1 MIEESYRILEFDK
14 VRELLASQVLSPFGR
29 ERVLRLAPLA
39 SEAEV
44 VASLAAVSEMRGL
57 LEKHGRPPLGA
68 LHDLR
73 DLLGKLRAEGTWLL
87 PEKLL
92 QVLETLEATREC
104 RAFFDQDEAPGIQQQ
119 ARELVLLPALA
130 RELRES
136 IGSRGEILDS
146 ASFELGELRR
156 EIRVTRERIK
166 KILERMLHD
175 ERLAPAFQ
183 EQLIT
188 DRNGR
193 YVLPVRA
200 DRRGQVKG
208 FVHDE
213 SASGQTLYIEPA
225 QTLELNNDL
234 RRLQREEQ
242 REEERILLRLAA
254 AVRRQGATLL
264 ENQRRLAE
272 FDALQAAARFSIMT
286 DGAAPQV
293 SQQSGFDIREARHPL
308 LLFDKTGQPAPQAIP
323 IDLQVADQVRTLVIS
338 GPNTGGK
345 TVALKTVGLLHLLV
359 ASGLHVPC
367 NPDSRFCLYSK
378 VLADIGDE
386 QSIEQSLSTF
396 SGHLLHLRSILEL
409 VDDGSLVLLD
419 EIGTGTD
426 PHEGGALAMA
436 LLDELQ
442 EAGAVTVATTHLN
455 LVKGY
460 ALLHDGVENAAVEFD
475 SRTNAPTYRLHYGIP
490 GGSGALAIA
499 RRMRFPERVLQRAD
513 RYRGEDE
520 QAGGNVVREL
530 NRLSRELARERAA
543 VGQSLQEAQQAAKHR
558 EKLLQESKQE
568 RSELLNRARAEAQQL
583 VADTEQKLKKLF
595 AGIEG
600 QQAGTAVQAGLTGE
614 LRQLRGQL
622 QPDCEQLQNQPA
634 TELKVGELVN
644 FLPLNT
650 EAEVVR
656 IAGLQIELSLGGK
669 KLRSER
675 NELRAYQPRRFRQTG
690 RGVTRVRNRK
700 PESDFQPK
708 LLLVGARVDEALPQL
723 ERFIDDALLHQQR
736 QVEVVHGAGEGILRR
751 AVRDYLAVN
760 RAVTAFHAADIAQG
774 GDNVTVV
781 ELGD

>member
-1 MIEESYRILEFDK
+1 MIAESYRILEFDK
-14 VRELLASQVLSPFGR
+14 VRELLADQALTGFGR
-29 ERVLRLAPLA
+29 ARVQELAPLA
-39 SEAEV
+39 SDAAVRE
-44 VASLAAVSEMRGL
+44 SLQAVSEMRRL
-57 LEKHGRPPLGA
+57 VERYGRPPLGA

-73 DLLGKLRAEGTWLL
+73 ELIGKLRAEGAWLL

-104 RAFFDQDEAPGIQQQ
+104 RAFFDKAEAPGIQQQ
-119 ARELVLLPALA
+119 AGELMLLQPLA

-136 IGSRGEILDS
+136 IGPRGEILDS
-146 ASFELGELRR
+146 ASFELGDLRR
-156 EIRVTRERIK
+156 EIRTTRERIK
-166 KILERMLHD
+166 KILERLLHD
-175 ERLAPAFQ
+175 EQLAPAFQ

-200 DRRGQVKG
+200 DRRSQVKG

-213 SASGQTLYIEPA
+213 SASGQTLYVEPA
-225 QTLELNNDL
+225 QTLEQNNEL
-234 RRLQREEQ
+234 RSLQREEQ

-254 AVRRQGATLL
+254 AVRQQGPILL
-264 ENQRRLAE
+264 DNQQRLAE
-272 FDALQAAARFSIMT
+272 FDYLHAAARFSLLVA
-286 DGAAPQV
+286 GVAPQV
-293 SQQSGFDIREARHPL
+293 SQQPGFAIREARHPL
-308 LLFDKTGQPAPQAIP
+308 LLFDKTGQPTQQAIP
-323 IDLQVADQVRTLVIS
+323 IDLQLADQVRTLIIS

-367 NPDSRFCLYSK
+367 HPDSRFCLYRK

-386 QSIEQSLSTF
+386 QSIEESLSTF
-396 SGHLLHLRSILEL
+396 SGHLLHLRSILQL
-409 VDDGSLVLLD
+409 ADAQSLVLLD

-442 EAGAVTVATTHLN
+442 AAGAVTVATTHLN
-455 LVKGY
+455 VVKGY

-499 RRMRFPERVLQRAD
+499 RRMEFPEAVLQRAD

-520 QAGGNVVREL
+520 QAGGSVIEEL
-530 NRLSRELARERAA
+530 NRLSRELAAERDSASQARHEARQLAKRRDELLQQAGAERAA
-543 VGQSLQEAQQAAKHR
+543 LLNQARGEAEQLVARTERQLKQLLKRLDTQPPGTAQQAA
-558 EKLLQESKQE
+558 
-568 RSELLNRARAEAQQL
+568 A
-583 VADTEQKLKKLF
+583 
-595 AGIEG
+595 
-600 QQAGTAVQAGLTGE
+600 TGE
-614 LRQLRGQL
+614 LRQLRSEL
-622 QPDCEQLQNQPA
+622 QPEGPPLQKQAA
-634 TELKVGELVN
+634 TELKTGELVR

-656 IAGLQIELSLGGK
+656 IDGRQVELNLGGK
-669 KLRSER
+669 KLRCR
-675 NELRAYQPRRFRQTG
+675 RDDLRGYQPRRFRQAG
-690 RGVTRVRNRK
+690 QSVTRVRNRK
-700 PESDFQPK
+700 LESDFQPK
-708 LLLVGARVDEALPQL
+708 LLLVGARVDDALPQL

-751 AVRDYLAVN
+751 AVRDFLAAN
-760 RAVTAFHAADIAQG
+760 RAVTAFHAGDVAQG
-774 GDNVTVV
+774 GDNVTIV